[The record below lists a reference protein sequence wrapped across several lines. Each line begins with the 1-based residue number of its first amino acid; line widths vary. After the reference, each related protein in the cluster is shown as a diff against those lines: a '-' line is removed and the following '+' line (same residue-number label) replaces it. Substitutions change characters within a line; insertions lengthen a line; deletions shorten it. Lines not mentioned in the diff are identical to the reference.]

1 MVCVNLSI
9 WHKPL
14 STAILHCLMG
24 DGCSVFVELFRKSQ
38 AIFTVSAS
46 GMKVHRGCFPMS
58 LGLAVLVIGILN
70 LYYTTSDFE
79 GENCFTIMQT
89 LQWGKHANISSSL
102 HKHELC
108 LSTSV
113 CAGETTIHL

>member
-1 MVCVNLSI
+1 
-9 WHKPL
+9 
-14 STAILHCLMG
+14 MG
-24 DGCSVFVELFRKSQ
+24 NGCSVIVELFRKCQ
-38 AIFTVSAS
+38 AIFTISAS
-46 GMKVHRGCFPMS
+46 GMKVHIGCFPMS
-58 LGLAVLVIGILN
+58 LGIAVLAIGILN
-70 LYYTTSDFE
+70 LCYTTSDFE

-89 LQWGKHANISSSL
+89 RQFGRHANISSSL